1 MSLLNHAQVRKLA
14 TELSKEIWTQDKS
27 RVSPRFLN
35 QVEKA
40 LAHCIAHG
48 VYNQEDDDRMTL
60 IETAKLDRLI
70 KTGEQNFSK
79 AENVLKIIERHTND

>member
-40 LAHCIAHG
+40 LAHVIAHG

-79 AENVLKIIERHTND
+79 ADKVLNIIQRYTND